1 MVGIVL
7 CALAIFIAIGV
18 LTTISGISPRMPKM
32 KNLSLR
38 NREVSDQGEIVEAG
52 EFQITLS
59 FAEDLLEIG
68 TGAQIVVSGPQDGQL
83 QNNGCSQISGT
94 QAFTKVAL
102 DEPGEYLVGWRVV
115 SGDGHP
121 ISGSYSFTLI
131 NTSGFIANPALAS
144 RKDLR
149 DAVVVAKAAQSGWA
163 NATAFNRGQ
172 ILYRV
177 AEIMQGRSDQFIDE
191 ICALEGVT
199 TKVAKIQVEEAID
212 TWVWYSG
219 WCDKLSSVSGSLNQV
234 SGPFYNFT
242 TPEAL
247 GVVAI
252 FAENKPS
259 LLGVVRTLAP
269 VIASGN
275 SAVLIASESYPLPAI
290 TLSEV
295 LATSD
300 VPAGVVNILTGKIT
314 ELAPWVGSHME
325 IDGVDVAGLSKKQ
338 EEELKLV
345 GADNL
350 KRIFRFS
357 PTNHPERILSFMEQK
372 TVWHPVG
379 L

>member
-1 MVGIVL
+1 MSRIDVNKTYKL
-7 CALAIFIAIGV
+7 FIGGAFPRSE
-18 LTTISGISPRMPKM
+18 SGR
-32 KNLSLR
+32 
-38 NREVSDQGEIVEAG
+38 VYEIK
-52 EFQITLS
+52 
-59 FAEDLLEIG
+59 
-68 TGAQIVVSGPQDGQL
+68 GA
-83 QNNGCSQISGT
+83 N
-94 QAFTKVAL
+94 KK
-102 DEPGEYLVGWRVV
+102 
-115 SGDGHP
+115 
-121 ISGSYSFTLI
+121 
-131 NTSGFIANPALAS
+131 FIANPALAS

-177 AEIMQGRSDQFIDE
+177 AEIMQGRRDQFIDE

-199 TKVAKIQVEEAID
+199 TKVAKTQVEEAID

-219 WCDKLSSVSGSLNQV
+219 WCDKLSSVTGSLNQV

-300 VPAGVVNILTGKIT
+300 VPGGVVNILTGKIA

-350 KRIFRFS
+350 KRMFRFS

-372 TVWHPVG
+372 TVWHPIG

>member
-1 MVGIVL
+1 MSRIDVNKTYKL
-7 CALAIFIAIGV
+7 FIGGAFPRSE
-18 LTTISGISPRMPKM
+18 SGR
-32 KNLSLR
+32 
-38 NREVSDQGEIVEAG
+38 VYEIK
-52 EFQITLS
+52 
-59 FAEDLLEIG
+59 
-68 TGAQIVVSGPQDGQL
+68 GA
-83 QNNGCSQISGT
+83 N
-94 QAFTKVAL
+94 KK
-102 DEPGEYLVGWRVV
+102 
-115 SGDGHP
+115 
-121 ISGSYSFTLI
+121 
-131 NTSGFIANPALAS
+131 FIANPALAS

-199 TKVAKIQVEEAID
+199 TKVAKTQVEEAID

-219 WCDKLSSVSGSLNQV
+219 WCDKLSSVTGSLNQV
-234 SGPFYNFT
+234 SGPFFNFT

-300 VPAGVVNILTGKIT
+300 VPGGVVNILTGKIA

-372 TVWHPVG
+372 TVWHPIG

>member
-1 MVGIVL
+1 MSRIDVNKTYKL
-7 CALAIFIAIGV
+7 FIGGAFPRSE
-18 LTTISGISPRMPKM
+18 SGR
-32 KNLSLR
+32 
-38 NREVSDQGEIVEAG
+38 VYEIK
-52 EFQITLS
+52 
-59 FAEDLLEIG
+59 
-68 TGAQIVVSGPQDGQL
+68 GAD
-83 QNNGCSQISGT
+83 
-94 QAFTKVAL
+94 KK
-102 DEPGEYLVGWRVV
+102 
-115 SGDGHP
+115 
-121 ISGSYSFTLI
+121 
-131 NTSGFIANPALAS
+131 FIANPALAS

-149 DAVVVAKAAQSGWA
+149 DSVVAAKAAQPGWEK
-163 NATAFNRGQ
+163 ATAFNRGQ

-177 AEIMQGRSDQFIDE
+177 AEIMQGRSEQFIDE
-191 ICALEGVT
+191 ICVLEGVT

-252 FAENKPS
+252 FAETKPS

-275 SAVLIASESYPLPAI
+275 TAVLIASESYPLPAI

-300 VPAGVVNILTGKIT
+300 VPGGVVNILTGKIT

-372 TVWHPVG
+372 TVWHPIG

>member
-1 MVGIVL
+1 MSRIDVNKTYKL
-7 CALAIFIAIGV
+7 FIGGAFPRSE
-18 LTTISGISPRMPKM
+18 SGR
-32 KNLSLR
+32 
-38 NREVSDQGEIVEAG
+38 VYEIK
-52 EFQITLS
+52 
-59 FAEDLLEIG
+59 
-68 TGAQIVVSGPQDGQL
+68 GA
-83 QNNGCSQISGT
+83 N
-94 QAFTKVAL
+94 KK
-102 DEPGEYLVGWRVV
+102 
-115 SGDGHP
+115 
-121 ISGSYSFTLI
+121 
-131 NTSGFIANPALAS
+131 FIANPALAS

-149 DAVVVAKAAQSGWA
+149 DAVVAAKAAQSGWA

-199 TKVAKIQVEEAID
+199 TKVAKVQVEEAID

-219 WCDKLSSVSGSLNQV
+219 WCDKLSSVAGSLNQV

-275 SAVLIASESYPLPAI
+275 TAVLIASESYPLPAI

-300 VPAGVVNILTGKIT
+300 VPGGVVNVLTGKIA

-325 IDGVDVAGLSKKQ
+325 IDGVDIAGLSKKQ

-372 TVWHPVG
+372 TVWHPIG